1 MQVTLTRADQSG
13 VFALPEGKT
22 TADIQNVL
30 LDGMPTEIVF
40 VKNQTEIDVPA
51 AQLNSTVTAIFK

>member
-13 VFALPEGKT
+13 VFALPDGKT
-22 TADIQNVL
+22 VEDIQTVL
-30 LDGMPTEIVF
+30 LDGMSAGFVY

-51 AQLNSTVTAIFK
+51 ARLNSIVTAIFK